1 MRNGPQRH
9 SSSDFLPLLTKLP
22 SSRQTGSNPFHPSR
36 GLLATN
42 LTVFPRRLQLP
53 IPLDDFRFR
62 RVVLPSF
69 LHGFAPLS

>member
-1 MRNGPQRH
+1 
-9 SSSDFLPLLTKLP
+9 
-22 SSRQTGSNPFHPSR
+22 
-36 GLLATN
+36 
-42 LTVFPRRLQLP
+42 VFPRRLQLP